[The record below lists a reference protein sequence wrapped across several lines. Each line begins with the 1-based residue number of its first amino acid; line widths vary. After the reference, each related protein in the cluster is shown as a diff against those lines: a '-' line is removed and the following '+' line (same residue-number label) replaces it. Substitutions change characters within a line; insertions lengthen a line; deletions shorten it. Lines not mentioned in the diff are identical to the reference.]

1 MGEGL
6 DVAHMRERFEHKVL
20 IASKSAY
27 QWVRRRS
34 PAQVVFVAG
43 MQRSGTNMLMDR
55 LERSYLTDVYHER
68 DPRAFDNYRMRER
81 AVIHGLVAQS
91 RAPTFVIK
99 ALCELDRLG
108 ELMAEFAPAKTV
120 WIVRDYRDAVPSALN
135 SFGNFTKQVA
145 RIAADRLVDDWRAGG
160 MSEVTHGIVRGL
172 WHAEMNEVSAAA
184 LIWYFR
190 NVLYFEQG
198 FDRDP
203 RVRLVFYERLVQ
215 EPEQECS
222 AIFEFLGVPW
232 SEDITRGVF
241 ASSIRH
247 KPLSGIEPAVAELCE
262 GLARR
267 FERAVVADSVADLA
281 TDVAAETP
289 EGVRR

>member
-1 MGEGL
+1 MAEGL
-6 DVAHMRERFEHKVL
+6 DVAQIRERLGHRML

-27 QWVRRRS
+27 QWARRRS
-34 PAQVVFVAG
+34 PTQVVFVAG

-81 AVIHGLVAQS
+81 TVIRRLVAES

-99 ALCELDRLG
+99 ALCELDRLSA
-108 ELMAEFAPAKTV
+108 LMTEFAPAKTV
-120 WIVRDYRDAVPSALN
+120 WIVRDYRDAVRSALN

-160 MSEVTHGIVRGL
+160 MSEATHAIVRSL
-172 WHAEMNEVSAAA
+172 WHPEMSEASAAA

-198 FDRDP
+198 FDCDA
-203 RVRLVFYERLVQ
+203 RVRLVFYEQLVQ
-215 EPEQECS
+215 EPERECREV
-222 AIFEFLGVPW
+222 FDFLGVPY
-232 SEDITRGVF
+232 SADITRGVF

-247 KPLSGIEPAVAELCE
+247 KSLPGVEPAVAELCE

-267 FERAVVADSVADLA
+267 FEQVARQ
-281 TDVAAETP
+281 
-289 EGVRR
+289 GGGQ